1 MRCKNWIFNLIQ
13 TFAFKGRLADEI
25 VSVLPAT
32 AGSKN
37 FPRHQSAEQMSSPP
51 PPAQPCFFFLGEIFL
66 LSFGQYLIKSISPIM
81 MGSLLCCFMNNSI
94 SLLASQYKLHSN
106 IRKRILFLHWE
117 TNMIPGQISSLPKPK
132 DRRKGSC
139 CLFEAKV
146 YVALTFEVLLVGFEI

>member
-1 MRCKNWIFNLIQ
+1 MIQ

-37 FPRHQSAEQMSSPP
+37 FPRHQSAEQMSRPPP
-51 PPAQPCFFFLGEIFL
+51 PPAQPFFSAVNF
-66 LSFGQYLIKSISPIM
+66 FGQYLIKSISPIM

-106 IRKRILFLHWE
+106 IRKKIRFLHWE
-117 TNMIPGQISSLPKPK
+117 TNMISGQISSLPKPK
-132 DRRKGSC
+132 DKTKGCFRKGKAVV
-139 CLFEAKV
+139 E
-146 YVALTFEVLLVGFEI
+146 TT

>member
-1 MRCKNWIFNLIQ
+1 MLELDFQFDSNFCFQRSVG
-13 TFAFKGRLADEI
+13 GRNCFSSSSDGWEQKFSEASICRADEQT
-25 VSVLPAT
+25 SSSSSCST
-32 AGSKN
+32 
-37 FPRHQSAEQMSSPP
+37 FFSAVNY
-51 PPAQPCFFFLGEIFL
+51 
-66 LSFGQYLIKSISPIM
+66 FGQYLIKSISPMM

-106 IRKRILFLHWE
+106 IRKKILFLHWE

-132 DRRKGSC
+132 DRRIGSC